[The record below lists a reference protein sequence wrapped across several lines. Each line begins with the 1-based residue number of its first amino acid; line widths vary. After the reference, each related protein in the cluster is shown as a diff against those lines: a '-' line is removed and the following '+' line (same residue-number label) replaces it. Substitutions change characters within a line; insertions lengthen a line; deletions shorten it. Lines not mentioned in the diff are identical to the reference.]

1 MLCPG
6 RFPRPDELLDNNF
19 QIETNRSYERVDN
32 SYNKELIPTPLFK
45 NLNCISKN
53 CFMHLDYEFNIE
65 KELWE
70 SKMVRVHYNRGTQS
84 NGFSRKIADL
94 GMKLTRKS
102 KLQGD
107 I

>member
-1 MLCPG
+1 
-6 RFPRPDELLDNNF
+6 
-19 QIETNRSYERVDN
+19 
-32 SYNKELIPTPLFK
+32 
-45 NLNCISKN
+45 
-53 CFMHLDYEFNIE
+53 MHLDYEFNIE